1 MYLIPFARLTLFSPK
16 SPEAVSQL
24 LLRAVPPNGTEP
36 KISKHTH
43 REYYGSIWKES
54 FVIQRNLNYQNQL
67 YPWITKFNAF
77 VPIMHGA
84 LKPYPE
90 GTKII
95 VTALFS
101 PIKLGFALLFYA
113 VLLLPM
119 IFYLHEVTSRER
131 VEWNVALMG
140 LPLLILFYLWHT
152 ISFNHEVNK
161 VKDFLSKV
169 VRAGSTSGTNV
180 MIPPNSRCT

>member
-67 YPWITKFNAF
+67 Y
-77 VPIMHGA
+77 
-84 LKPYPE
+84 
-90 GTKII
+90 
-95 VTALFS
+95 
-101 PIKLGFALLFYA
+101 
-113 VLLLPM
+113 
-119 IFYLHEVTSRER
+119 
-131 VEWNVALMG
+131 
-140 LPLLILFYLWHT
+140 LWHT